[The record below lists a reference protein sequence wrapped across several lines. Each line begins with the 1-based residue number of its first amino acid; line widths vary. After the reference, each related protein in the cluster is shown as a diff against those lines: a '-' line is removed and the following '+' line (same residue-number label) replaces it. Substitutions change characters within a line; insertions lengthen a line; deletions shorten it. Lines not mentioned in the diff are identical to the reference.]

1 MVSCAPF
8 IFSKTNSKFIQV
20 MDPDHAAAIA
30 DQTTA
35 VQTIA
40 DQTIAAAMAAKED
53 LSKKLLPVNSPQ
65 PTNPSSP
72 PPPLA
77 ALYAIRIPLRQ
88 RSVVS

>member
-1 MVSCAPF
+1 MVSCALF

-30 DQTTA
+30 AQA
-35 VQTIA
+35 IA
-40 DQTIAAAMAAKED
+40 DQTIAATMAAKED
-53 LSKKLLPVNSPQ
+53 LSKKLLRSILLNPPH
-65 PTNPSSP
+65 PSSP
-72 PPPLA
+72 PRPLA